1 MFKKFIKEY
10 WLIICVIILVFVFA
24 KILTTI

>member
-10 WLIICVIILVFVFA
+10 WLIISVIILVFVFA

>member
-10 WLIICVIILVFVFA
+10 WLIISVIILVFVFA
-24 KILTTI
+24 KILTTV